1 MEIFTFPTHGAPE
14 IYLDQ
19 TPTLKSDM
27 WALGVILYQL
37 ISSKHPFGQEREFK
51 MIKAIQ
57 SKEPEPLPDNTP
69 QFIKD
74 VISKLLEKSP
84 EKRPDAAS
92 LLNSQELK
100 VYAHKIIE

>member
-1 MEIFTFPTHGAPE
+1 MGKFTFPTHGAPE
-14 IYLDQ
+14 YLYV
-19 TPTLKSDM
+19 TASLKSDM

-37 ISSKHPFGQEREFK
+37 ISSKHPFGQEHESKR
-51 MIKAIQ
+51 IKAILT
-57 SKEPEPLPDNTP
+57 KEPEPLPDNTP